1 MRKALM
7 FTTFLIISNLAYAK
21 EIEVIVGGKSYYS
34 VDSYKATQRNKV
46 TPQEAVSPEVVPE
59 KADPMTIK
67 AMKELSSISSED
79 SVGRVRADFDQNWDN
94 PSPKF
99 KIASEELQ
107 QRLESIADDRKEP
120 VLVVSENGKLR
131 VMLLDE
137 NKTTADLPK

>member
-46 TPQEAVSPEVVPE
+46 TPQEAVPPEVVPE

-107 QRLESIADDRKEP
+107 QRLESIADNRKEP

-131 VMLLDE
+131 VMLLNE
-137 NKTTADLPK
+137 ETANSGDQP

>member
-1 MRKALM
+1 MRKGLM
-7 FTTFLIISNLAYAK
+7 LITLLIISNLAYAK

-59 KADPMTIK
+59 KSDPMTIK

-137 NKTTADLPK
+137 NKTTADLSK